1 MKEEEEN
8 PLKPVLERI
17 INSNYKENNITEL
30 LSKEDWISLVD
41 ELEGSSNFKCKV
53 KSHPEDALRRVYA
66 LTPDKREPSLHDWED
81 KIVIS
86 ITESNIHVEVMSYN
100 DQFIKDFLQ
109 VLFKEP
115 LRNMPLYINSKK
127 EIIKK
132 VSNWRLRRG
141 K

>member
-1 MKEEEEN
+1 MEDQTKKKKLEEIPTN
-8 PLKPVLERI
+8 D
-17 INSNYKENNITEL
+17 YKENNITEL
-30 LSKEDWISLVD
+30 FPREDWISLVD
-41 ELEGSSNFKCKV
+41 ELEGSLNFRCKV
-53 KSHPEDALRRVYA
+53 KSHPEDAFRRVYA
-66 LTPDKREPSLHDWED
+66 LTSGEKHPSSPYCWED

-100 DQFIKDFLQ
+100 NQFIKDFLQ